1 MKSCSTCGAFSLPCG
16 CCEGTTVLTPAVIHN
31 RPGLPEL
38 AYRVGTHATFFESMM
53 ARLATTEVDGVT
65 GDGQTPQTFRPLQAL
80 TTRDRGD
87 FGVALLDGWATVADL
102 LAFYQE
108 RIANEGYL
116 RTATER
122 RSVLEL
128 ARLVGYT
135 LRPGVAASVYLAYAL
150 DDNQIEAT
158 VIATGARAQSLPGP
172 GETPQSFETSED
184 LDARREWNNL
194 QVRMTR
200 PQNITLDTALLIDRV
215 VVSDSVNGLRAGD
228 PLMLLFA
235 DDGSLAAM
243 RSIRSTEGPTADG
256 KSTIRLDPVPD
267 DVALTIGL
275 LTTLVTSMQPFRPAA
290 NDPTAEVIDKAG
302 EVLRKA
308 LLDPITDPRNWPE
321 EIQNYYSDDNIDEDV
336 QALINTF
343 RSDIADLLEVP
354 PPSPP
359 PSPPPPPSTN
369 PDLFVNGLLKPRV
382 LQARNSLQLRRDL
395 GHAFARGADTA
406 PQMLLS
412 FAPPLRDTYYR
423 AWVGAN
429 ENIASA
435 VLVGVFVLRSNASLF
450 GASVQK
456 LVTVTNGTVPPQDQ
470 WREWTLDGETKDGLY
485 LDQLHTEITAPSYV
499 LVRRMENSTP
509 LSRIYTVKQAI
520 TTPRTAY
527 GISGKSTH
535 LQLDREWWAASV
547 PNVDG
552 SGANDMPVLRAT
564 QVWAQSV
571 PLTLVEEPITTEVGS
586 QPDDPDNL
594 SLELASLHKE
604 LASGRWVI
612 LQGER
617 SDIEGVQGVKAAELM
632 MVASLVHGYDP
643 NLAGDK
649 IHTTL
654 KLATRSAFRY
664 KRESVVVYGNVVRAT
679 HGETRNE
686 MLGNGDATQ
695 ALQSFTLKQPPL
707 TFVSVPTASG
717 AESTLAVYVDDVR
730 WHETTSL
737 AWLGTKDRGFVTRTD
752 DAGLTQVVFGDGEH
766 GTRLPTGV
774 QNVRAVYR
782 SGIGAPGNVKA
793 EQISLLATR
802 PLGVKAVINP
812 LRSSGGTDREDRD
825 LARSNAPL
833 AVMSLDRLVSVSD
846 YADFTRTF
854 AGIAKAVAT
863 RASDGQREIVLLT
876 IAGVDDAPIDKT
888 SDLYRNLLAALRA
901 LGDPDLPLRVEPREL
916 LALVLSAGVA
926 LLPDYSW
933 EPVADAVRNTLLQR
947 FGFGQRGLGQSVRLA
962 EVISAIQGVRGVAY
976 VDVDTFGSVPEKVAG
991 SDGTRRLV
999 TQSEVTSAVA
1009 RALHPDQS
1017 NTQRLAGLAGH
1028 LPPDVI
1034 AFPGGNDRGVLRPA
1048 ELAIFTPA
1056 VADTLI
1062 LNQLLS

>member
-1 MKSCSTCGAFSLPCG
+1 MKSCSTCGSFALPCG
-16 CCEGTTVLTPAVIHN
+16 CCEGTAVLTPAVIHN
-31 RPGLPEL
+31 RPGLSDL
-38 AYRVGTHATFFESMM
+38 AYRVGTHAAFFETMT
-53 ARLATTEVDGVT
+53 ARLAATEVDGVT
-65 GDGQTPQTFRPLQAL
+65 GDGPTPQSFRPLQAL
-80 TTRDRGD
+80 TTRDRSD
-87 FGVALLDGWATVADL
+87 FSIALLDGWATVADL
-102 LAFYQE
+102 LSFYQE

-135 LRPGVAASVYLAYAL
+135 LRPGVASSVYLAYTL
-150 DDNQIEAT
+150 DDNQLVPT

-172 GETPQSFETSED
+172 GETPQAFETSED

-200 PQNITLDTALLIDRV
+200 PQAITLATALLIDRV
-215 VVSDSVNGLRAGD
+215 VVSDTVNALRAGD

-235 DDGSLAAM
+235 KDGSLAAL
-243 RSIRSTEGPTADG
+243 RSIRSTDGPTADG
-256 KSTIRLDPVPD
+256 KSTVHLDPVPAD
-267 DVALTIGL
+267 LGLTIGL
-275 LTTLVTSMQPFRPAA
+275 LVATVAAMQKVL
-290 NDPTAEVIDKAG
+290 PTADRPTSRVINGAG
-302 EVLRKA
+302 EVLSGA
-308 LLDPITDPRNWPE
+308 LLDPAAVDPREWAGD
-321 EIQNYYSDDNIDEDV
+321 IQRHDWESDIDDGV
-336 QALINTF
+336 QALIDDL
-343 RSDIADLLEVP
+343 RSDVADLLELP
-354 PPSPP
+354 L
-359 PSPPPPPSTN
+359 PPPPPPPPTS
-369 PDLFVNGLLKPRV
+369 PDQFVDGLLKPRV

-395 GHAFARGADTA
+395 GRAFARGADTA

-423 AWVGAN
+423 AWAGAH
-429 ENIASA
+429 ENIAGA
-435 VLVGVFVLRSNASLF
+435 ALVGVFVLRSSASLF
-450 GASVQK
+450 GATVPR
-456 LVTVTNGTVPPQDQ
+456 LVTVTNGNLPPQDQ
-470 WREWTLDGETKDGLY
+470 WREWTLDSETKDGLY

-499 LVRRMENSTP
+499 LLRRMEDSTP
-509 LSRIYTVKQAI
+509 LSRVFTVKQAT

-535 LQLDREWWAASV
+535 LQLDREWWEARV
-547 PNVDG
+547 PDAG
-552 SGANDMPVLRAT
+552 STWPNDMGVLRAT

-571 PLTLVEEPITTEVGS
+571 PLTLVEEPITYDVGS
-586 QPDDPDNL
+586 QPDDPANL
-594 SLELASLHKE
+594 SLELAALHKE
-604 LASGRWVI
+604 LESGRWVI

-617 SDIEGVQGVKAAELM
+617 SDIDGVKGVKAAELM

-686 MLGNGDATQ
+686 LLGNGDATE
-695 ALQSFTLKQPPL
+695 ALQSFALRQPPL
-707 TFVSVPTASG
+707 TFIPAPTAAG
-717 AESTLAVYVDDVR
+717 AQSTLAVYVDDVR
-730 WHETTSL
+730 WHETHSL
-737 AWLGTKDRGFVTRTD
+737 AWLSTKDRGFVTRTD
-752 DAGLTQVVFGDGEH
+752 GAGLTQVIFGDGEH
-766 GTRLPTGV
+766 GARLPTGV

-782 SGIGAPGNVKA
+782 NGIGAPGNVKA

-812 LRSSGGTDREDRD
+812 LRSSGGADREDRD

-863 RASDGQREIVLLT
+863 RASDGQLEFVLLT

-888 SDLYRNLLAALRA
+888 SDLYRNLLAALRK

-926 LLPDYSW
+926 LLPDFSW
-933 EPVADAVRNTLLQR
+933 EPVAAEVRSTLLQR
-947 FGFGQRGLGQSVRLA
+947 FGFGRRALGQSVRLS

-976 VDVDTFGSVPEKVAG
+976 VDVDTFGAVPEKVAG
-991 SDGTRRLV
+991 TDGTRRLV
-999 TQSEVTSAVA
+999 TQSEVTNAVA
-1009 RALHPDQS
+1009 LALHPDQFK
-1017 NTQRLAGLAGH
+1017 TRRRAGRAGH

-1048 ELAIFTPA
+1048 GLAIFAPA

-1062 LNQLLS
+1062 LNPLS

>member
-1 MKSCSTCGAFSLPCG
+1 MKSCSSCGSFALPCG
-16 CCEGTTVLTPAVIHN
+16 CCEGTTVLTPAAIDN
-31 RPGLPEL
+31 RPGLSAL
-38 AYRVGTHATFFESMM
+38 AYRVGTHATFFDSMR

-65 GDGQTPQTFRPLQAL
+65 GDGQTMQNFRPLQAL
-80 TTRDRGD
+80 TTRDRSD
-87 FGVALLDGWATVADL
+87 FSIALLDGWATVADL
-102 LAFYQE
+102 LSFYQE

-135 LRPGVAASVYLAYAL
+135 LRPGVASSVYLAYTL
-150 DDNQIEAT
+150 DDNQIEPT

-200 PQNITLDTALLIDRV
+200 PQAITLDTALLIDRV
-215 VVSDSVNGLRAGD
+215 VVSDTVNALRAGD

-235 DDGSLAAM
+235 QDGSLAAL
-243 RSIRSTEGPTADG
+243 RSIRSTEGPTPDG
-256 KSTIRLDPVPD
+256 KSTIRLDPVPAD
-267 DVALTIGL
+267 LSLTIRL
-275 LTTLVTSMQPFRPAA
+275 LVATVAAMQKFL
-290 NDPTAEVIDKAG
+290 PTADEPSARVINGAG
-302 EVLRKA
+302 EVLGNA
-308 LLDPITDPRNWPE
+308 LLDPAAPDPRDWAD
-321 EIQNYYSDDNIDEDV
+321 EIQSYDWENDIDDGVQELIDDLRNDV
-336 QALINTF
+336 
-343 RSDIADLLEVP
+343 DDLLKV
-354 PPSPP
+354 
-359 PSPPPPPSTN
+359 PPPPPPPPPPTS
-369 PDLFVNGLLKPRV
+369 PDQFVNGLLKPRV

-395 GHAFARGADTA
+395 GRAFARGADTA
-406 PQMLLS
+406 PQLLMS
-412 FAPPLRDTYYR
+412 FAPTLRDTYYR
-423 AWVGAN
+423 AWAGAH
-429 ENIASA
+429 ENIANA
-435 VLVGVFVLRSNASLF
+435 ALVGVFVLRTSASLF
-450 GASVQK
+450 GAAVPK
-456 LVTVTNGTVPPQDQ
+456 LVTVTNGDVPPQDQ

-485 LDQLHTEITAPSYV
+485 LDQLHTEITAPGYV

-509 LSRIYTVKQAI
+509 LSRVFSVKQAT
-520 TTPRTAY
+520 TTPRSAY

-535 LQLDREWWAASV
+535 LQLDREWWEARV
-547 PNVDG
+547 PVAGNT
-552 SGANDMPVLRAT
+552 SPNDMNVLRAT

-571 PLTLVEEPITTEVGS
+571 PLTLVEEPITDDVGS

-594 SLELASLHKE
+594 SLELAALHKE
-604 LASGRWVI
+604 LQSGRWVI
-612 LQGER
+612 VQGER

-643 NLAGDK
+643 NLAGDR

-686 MLGNGDATQ
+686 LLGDGDATQ
-695 ALQSFTLKQPPL
+695 ALQSFTLKQPSL
-707 TFVSVPTASG
+707 TFVSAPTAAG
-717 AESTLAVYVDDVR
+717 AQSTLSVYVDDVR
-730 WHETTSL
+730 WHETASL
-737 AWLGTKDRGFVTRTD
+737 AWLGPKDRGFVTRTD
-752 DAGLTQVVFGDGEH
+752 DAGATRVVFGDGEH
-766 GTRLPTGV
+766 GVRLPSGV
-774 QNVRAVYR
+774 QNVRSVYR
-782 SGIGAPGNVKA
+782 NGIGAPGNVTA

-812 LRSSGGTDREDRD
+812 LRSSGGADREGRD

-863 RASDGQREIVLLT
+863 RASDGQREFVLLT
-876 IAGVDDAPIDKT
+876 VAGVDDAPIDKT
-888 SDLYRNLLAALRA
+888 SDLYRNLLASLRK

-916 LALVLSAGVA
+916 LALVLAAGVA
-926 LLPDYSW
+926 LRPDYSW
-933 EPVADAVRNTLLQR
+933 EPVSTAVRNTLRQR
-947 FGFGQRGLGQSVRLA
+947 FGFGQRALGQSVRLA

-976 VDVDTFGSVPEKVAG
+976 VDVDTFGSVPEKVTDT
-991 SDGTRRLV
+991 DGTRRLV
-999 TQSEVTSAVA
+999 TQSEVSSFVA
-1009 RALHPDQS
+1009 RALHPDQFNMRRRS
-1017 NTQRLAGLAGH
+1017 GLAGH

-1048 ELAIFTPA
+1048 ELAIFAPA
-1056 VADTLI
+1056 VADALI
-1062 LNQLLS
+1062 MNQLS

>member
-1 MKSCSTCGAFSLPCG
+1 MKSCSTCGSFALPCG
-16 CCEGTTVLTPAVIHN
+16 CCEGTAVLTPAAIHN
-31 RPGLPEL
+31 RPGLPTL
-38 AYRVGTHATFFESMM
+38 AYRVGTHATFLESMK

-80 TTRDRGD
+80 TTRDRSD
-87 FGVALLDGWATVADL
+87 FSIALLDGWATVADL
-102 LAFYQE
+102 LSFYQE

-135 LRPGVAASVYLAYAL
+135 LRPGVASSVYLAYTL
-150 DDNQIEAT
+150 DDNQIEPT

-200 PQNITLDTALLIDRV
+200 PQAITLDTALLIDRV
-215 VVSDSVNGLRAGD
+215 VVSDTVNALRAGD

-235 DDGSLAAM
+235 RDGSLAAL
-243 RSIRSTEGPTADG
+243 RSIRSTEGPTPDG
-256 KSTIRLDPVPD
+256 KSTIHLDRVSPD
-267 DVALTIGL
+267 LSLTIGV
-275 LTTLVTSMQPFRPAA
+275 LVATVAAMQKFL
-290 NDPTAEVIDKAG
+290 PTADEPTARVINGAG
-302 EVLRKA
+302 EVVSGV
-308 LLDPITDPRNWPE
+308 LLDPAATDPRDWAS
-321 EIQNYYSDDNIDEDV
+321 EIQSYDWENDIDDGVQTLIDD
-336 QALINTF
+336 L
-343 RSDIADLLEVP
+343 RSDVEDLLEVP
-354 PPSPP
+354 PP
-359 PSPPPPPSTN
+359 PPPPPPPTN
-369 PDLFVNGLLKPRV
+369 PDQFVNGLLKPRV

-395 GHAFARGADTA
+395 GRAFARGADTA

-423 AWVGAN
+423 AWAGAN
-429 ENIASA
+429 ENVANA
-435 VLVGVFVLRSNASLF
+435 ALVGVFALRTSASLF
-450 GASVQK
+450 GAAVPK
-456 LVTVTNGTVPPQDQ
+456 LVTVTNGNVPPQDQ

-509 LSRIYTVKQAI
+509 LSRVFRVKQAT

-535 LQLDREWWAASV
+535 LQLDREWWEARV
-547 PNVDG
+547 PVAGNTWP
-552 SGANDMPVLRAT
+552 NDMNVLRAA

-571 PLTLVEEPITTEVGS
+571 PLTLVEEPITDDVGS

-594 SLELASLHKE
+594 SLELAALHKE
-604 LASGRWVI
+604 LQSGRWVI

-617 SDIEGVQGVKAAELM
+617 SDIEGVKGVKAAELM
-632 MVASLVHGYDP
+632 MVASLVHGYDA

-686 MLGNGDATQ
+686 LLGDGDATQ

-707 TFVSVPTASG
+707 TFVSAPTADG
-717 AESTLAVYVDDVR
+717 AESTLSVYVDDVS
-730 WHETTSL
+730 WHETASL
-737 AWLGTKDRGFVTRTD
+737 AWLGPKDRGFVTRTD

-766 GTRLPTGV
+766 GARLPSGV
-774 QNVRAVYR
+774 QNVRSVYR
-782 SGIGAPGNVKA
+782 NGIGAPGNVKA

-802 PLGVKAVINP
+802 PLGVKAVVNP
-812 LRSSGGTDREDRD
+812 LRSSGGADREDRD

-863 RASDGQREIVLLT
+863 RASDGQREFVLLT
-876 IAGVDDAPIDKT
+876 IAGVDDAPIDKI
-888 SDLYRNLLAALRA
+888 SDLYRNLLAALRK
-901 LGDPDLPLRVEPREL
+901 LRDPDLPLRVEPREL

-926 LLPDYSW
+926 LLPDYRW
-933 EPVADAVRNTLLQR
+933 EPVAAAVRSTLLQR
-947 FGFGQRGLGQSVRLA
+947 FGFSQRALGQSVRLA
-962 EVISAIQGVRGVAY
+962 EVISAIQGVRGVAF
-976 VDVDTFGSVPEKVAG
+976 VDVDAFGAIPEKVTGA
-991 SDGTRRLV
+991 DGTRRLV
-999 TQSEVTSAVA
+999 TQSAVTTAVA
-1009 RALHPDQS
+1009 LALHPGQFK
-1017 NTQRLAGLAGH
+1017 TRLRAGLAGN

-1056 VADTLI
+1056 VVDTLI
-1062 LNQLLS
+1062 LNQLS

>member
-1 MKSCSTCGAFSLPCG
+1 MKSCSTCGSFALPCG
-16 CCEGTTVLTPAVIHN
+16 CCEGTAVLTPAAIHN
-31 RPGLPEL
+31 RPGLPTL
-38 AYRVGTHATFFESMM
+38 AYRVGTHATFLESMK

-80 TTRDRGD
+80 TTRDRSD
-87 FGVALLDGWATVADL
+87 FSIALLDGWATVADL
-102 LAFYQE
+102 LSFYQE

-135 LRPGVAASVYLAYAL
+135 LRPGVASSVYLAYTL
-150 DDNQIEAT
+150 DDNQIEPT

-200 PQNITLDTALLIDRV
+200 PQAITLDTALLIDRV
-215 VVSDSVNGLRAGD
+215 VVSDTVNALRAGD

-235 DDGSLAAM
+235 RDGSLAAL
-243 RSIRSTEGPTADG
+243 RSIRSTEGPTPDG
-256 KSTIRLDPVPD
+256 KSTIHLDRVSPD
-267 DVALTIGL
+267 LSLTIGV
-275 LTTLVTSMQPFRPAA
+275 LVATVAAMQKFL
-290 NDPTAEVIDKAG
+290 PTADVPTARVINGAG
-302 EVLRKA
+302 EVVSGV
-308 LLDPITDPRNWPE
+308 LLDPAATDPRDWAS
-321 EIQNYYSDDNIDEDV
+321 EIQSYDWENDIDDGVQTLIDD
-336 QALINTF
+336 L
-343 RSDIADLLEVP
+343 RSDVEDLLEVP
-354 PPSPP
+354 PP
-359 PSPPPPPSTN
+359 PPPPPPPTN
-369 PDLFVNGLLKPRV
+369 PDQFVNGLLKPRV

-395 GHAFARGADTA
+395 GRAFARGADTA
-406 PQMLLS
+406 TQMLLS

-423 AWVGAN
+423 AWAGAN
-429 ENIASA
+429 ENITNAA
-435 VLVGVFVLRSNASLF
+435 LVGVFVLRTSASLF
-450 GASVQK
+450 GAAVPR
-456 LVTVTNGTVPPQDQ
+456 LVTVTNGNVPPQDQ

-509 LSRIYTVKQAI
+509 LSRVFRVKQAT

-535 LQLDREWWAASV
+535 LQLDREWWEARV
-547 PNVDG
+547 PVAGNTWP
-552 SGANDMPVLRAT
+552 NDMNVLRAA

-571 PLTLVEEPITTEVGS
+571 PLTLVEEPITDDVGS

-594 SLELASLHKE
+594 SLELAALHKE
-604 LASGRWVI
+604 LQSGRWVI

-617 SDIEGVQGVKAAELM
+617 SDIEGVKGVKAAELM
-632 MVASLVHGYDP
+632 MVASLVHGYDA

-686 MLGNGDATQ
+686 LLGDGDATQ

-707 TFVSVPTASG
+707 TFVSAPTADG
-717 AESTLAVYVDDVR
+717 AESTLSVYVDDVS
-730 WHETTSL
+730 WHETASL
-737 AWLGTKDRGFVTRTD
+737 AWLGPKDRGFVTRTD

-766 GTRLPTGV
+766 GARLPSGV
-774 QNVRAVYR
+774 QNVRSVYR
-782 SGIGAPGNVKA
+782 NGIGAPGNVKA

-802 PLGVKAVINP
+802 PLGVKAVVNP
-812 LRSSGGTDREDRD
+812 LRSSGGADREDRD

-863 RASDGQREIVLLT
+863 RASDGQREFVLLT
-876 IAGVDDAPIDKT
+876 IAGVDDAPIDKI
-888 SDLYRNLLAALRA
+888 SDLYRNLLAALRK
-901 LGDPDLPLRVEPREL
+901 LRDPDLPLRVEPREL

-926 LLPDYSW
+926 LLPDYRW
-933 EPVADAVRNTLLQR
+933 EPVAAAVRSTLLQR
-947 FGFGQRGLGQSVRLA
+947 FGFSQRALGQSVRLA
-962 EVISAIQGVRGVAY
+962 EVISAIQGVRGVAF
-976 VDVDTFGSVPEKVAG
+976 VDVDAFGAIPEKVTGA
-991 SDGTRRLV
+991 DGTRRLV
-999 TQSEVTSAVA
+999 TQSAVTTAVA
-1009 RALHPDQS
+1009 LALHPGQFK
-1017 NTQRLAGLAGH
+1017 TRLRAGLAGN

-1056 VADTLI
+1056 VVDTLI
-1062 LNQLLS
+1062 LNQLS

>member
-1 MKSCSTCGAFSLPCG
+1 MKSCSSCGSFALSCG
-16 CCEGTTVLTPAVIHN
+16 CCEGTAVLTPAAIHN

-38 AYRVGTHATFFESMM
+38 AYRVGTHATFFETMK

-65 GDGQTPQTFRPLQAL
+65 GDGQTPQTFRTLQAL
-80 TTRDRGD
+80 TTRDRSD
-87 FGVALLDGWATVADL
+87 FSIALLDGWATVADL
-102 LAFYQE
+102 LSFYQE

-135 LRPGVAASVYLAYAL
+135 LRPGVAASVYLAYTL
-150 DDNQIEAT
+150 DDNQIEPT

-172 GETPQSFETSED
+172 GESPQSFETSDD
-184 LDARREWNNL
+184 LDARCEWNNL
-194 QVRMTR
+194 QVRMTQ
-200 PQNITLDTALLIDRV
+200 PQAITLETALLIDRV
-215 VVSDSVNGLRAGD
+215 VVADTVNALRAGD

-235 DDGSLAAM
+235 QDGSLAGL
-243 RSIRSTEGPTADG
+243 RSIRSTEGPTPDG
-256 KSTIRLDPVPD
+256 KSTIHLDPVPPD
-267 DVALTIGL
+267 LGLTIGL
-275 LTTLVTSMQPFRPAA
+275 LVATVAAMQKFLPKA
-290 NDPTAEVIDKAG
+290 DVPTARVINAAG
-302 EVLRKA
+302 EVLSGV
-308 LLDPITDPRNWPE
+308 LLDPAATDPRDWAS
-321 EIQNYYSDDNIDEDV
+321 EIQRYDWESDIDDDV
-336 QALINTF
+336 QDLIDDL
-343 RSDIADLLEVP
+343 RHDVDDLLEVP
-354 PPSPP
+354 L
-359 PSPPPPPSTN
+359 PPPPPPPPTS
-369 PDLFVNGLLKPRV
+369 PDQFVTGLLKPRL

-395 GHAFARGADTA
+395 GRAFARGADTA

-423 AWVGAN
+423 AWAGAN
-429 ENIASA
+429 ENIAGA
-435 VLVGVFVLRSNASLF
+435 ALVGVFVLRTSASLF
-450 GASVQK
+450 GAAVPR
-456 LVTVTNGTVPPQDQ
+456 LVTVTNGNVPPQDQ

-499 LVRRMENSTP
+499 LVRRMDDSTP
-509 LSRIYTVKQAI
+509 LSRVFSVKQAT

-535 LQLDREWWAASV
+535 LQLDREWWEARV
-547 PNVDG
+547 PDT
-552 SGANDMPVLRAT
+552 SGWPNDMNVLRAT

-571 PLTLVEEPITTEVGS
+571 PLTLVEEPITTDVGS
-586 QPDDPDNL
+586 QPDDPDTL
-594 SLELASLHKE
+594 SLELAALHKE
-604 LASGRWVI
+604 LESGRWVI
-612 LQGER
+612 VQGER
-617 SDIEGVQGVKAAELM
+617 SDIDGVKGVKAAELM

-686 MLGNGDATQ
+686 LLGDGDATQ

-717 AESTLAVYVDDVR
+717 AESTLAVYVDDVS
-730 WHETTSL
+730 WHETASL
-737 AWLGTKDRGFVTRTD
+737 AWLGPKDRGFVTRTD
-752 DAGLTQVVFGDGEH
+752 DAGLTHLLFGDGDD
-766 GTRLPTGV
+766 GARLPSGV
-774 QNVRAVYR
+774 QNVRSVYR
-782 SGIGAPGNVKA
+782 NGIGAPGNVKA

-802 PLGVKAVINP
+802 PLGVRAVINP

-863 RASDGQREIVLLT
+863 RASDGQREFVLMT

-888 SDLYRNLLAALRA
+888 SDLYRNLLAALRK

-933 EPVADAVRNTLLQR
+933 EPVSAAVRSTLLQR
-947 FGFGQRGLGQSVRLA
+947 FGFGQRALGQTVRLA

-976 VDVDTFGSVPEKVAG
+976 VDIDTFGSVPEKVTG

-999 TQSEVTSAVA
+999 TQGEVTSFVA
-1009 RALHPDQS
+1009 RALHPDDQF
-1017 NTQRLAGLAGH
+1017 NTKRRAGLAGH
-1028 LPPDVI
+1028 LPPAVI

-1062 LNQLLS
+1062 LNQLS